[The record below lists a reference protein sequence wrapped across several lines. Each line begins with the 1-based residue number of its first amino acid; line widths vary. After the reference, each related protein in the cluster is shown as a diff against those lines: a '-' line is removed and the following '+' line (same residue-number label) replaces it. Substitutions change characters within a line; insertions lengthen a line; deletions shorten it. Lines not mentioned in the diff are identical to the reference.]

1 MCPSSLGLTLFLGFG
16 KPSVGT
22 SRGQAGTHKHHTRG
36 ARRHS
41 EKPSHGRQMDG
52 RAAVASILE
61 HGDPLLPCLYLVHLR
76 GQLILRAFL
85 WHGLWVS

>member
-1 MCPSSLGLTLFLGFG
+1 MDLPPCVRKALEARHVAWESS
-16 KPSVGT
+16 
-22 SRGQAGTHKHHTRG
+22 HG

-61 HGDPLLPCLYLVHLR
+61 HRDPLLPRLYLVHLR